1 MRLKQIAGRLGG
13 VTVGV
18 RKLVV
23 SAALFCAALLA
34 VAPRS
39 SAQVNTVNLSG
50 TVLNPQNLAVKD
62 AKLTLQNTAK
72 GVTRTAVS
80 DANGRYELVG
90 LSPGTYTLTVE
101 ASGFAILTDTAFTLT
116 LGQVAEYNPQ
126 LQLKTSAESVSVSAA
141 PDLVETSKTDVSMNV
156 TQNQIDNLPIN
167 GRNYINFTLLD
178 SRAARDNTPSI
189 GAAPN
194 TGLNL
199 GGQRGR
205 SNEIS
210 VDGADA
216 IDSSVNGVRA
226 TVSQEG
232 VQEFQVISSS
242 YMPEYGR
249 AMGGVVNIVTKSGTN
264 AFHGNAF
271 GFLRNGALQAR
282 NPFSVT
288 ASCDPTTLEC
298 GTTPVKQSY
307 TRVQAGL
314 TLGGPIQKNKTF
326 FFFSYEISRRE
337 ETGFTA
343 IAQDN
348 FGLINST
355 LLPPSAGPCPLPA
368 YLVTPTQNAFASSAP
383 PAIGIPY
390 LCAAAASSFTAIFG
404 NTSFYPGATFP
415 SSGAPVPASFTG
427 LFSTIGNYPTSEKGS
442 IYSLRLDHIWDAK
455 NNTFV
460 RFMISPD
467 SITGIQVNAQ
477 NQTFGQNAGNR
488 TSTQQTHDWALIA
501 QHTTAIRSNLF
512 NEVHFQFARRSLF
525 YGFSDLPGG
534 SDPAVNIAGA
544 AYFGREPFST
554 ENRIEKR
561 YQITDNL
568 TWTKG
573 THTLKFGGDFNF
585 IQLQSPSS
593 QIFTLNY
600 GGVYDFGSLSPGS
613 LGFPSQVG
621 PLTVPGLTP
630 VQAYGLGLPTIFYQ
644 GIGQSNTPFNNQ
656 LLGVFAQDS
665 WKINQKLTLNYGVR
679 YDVGWQPTFAAST
692 PANAAA
698 EKAFGVQEGVPVDS
712 NNVSPRIGIA
722 WDPWGNGKT
731 VIRAGY
737 GFFYDN
743 PALALTFL
751 ATAEDGARSSLIQFP
766 GGSPA
771 DPTALNASTIFQG
784 TLTGPFTGCSTAS
797 PNMCYQKDQ
806 QRFNA
811 FQPNSLFVNQN
822 YLTVQN
828 PLAPPGVLGY
838 PLIGIPYTI
847 PIKSNFQYAL
857 AQQANLS
864 IERELSKDWK
874 ISAGYNYAHGTHL
887 DRTININVTNPA
899 LLDSNDTNAI
909 AAGLVTPGT
918 NPLTVA
924 LGAPTTVCGG
934 GPAFNT
940 TGGGSVSYA
949 TPGGTPLAPPL
960 LGFGYTGPNCSGT
973 PVGLIGTAAAFN
985 FFRPSGPNPS
995 FAGFAGG
1002 YANMVQLAQIAG
1014 FPTGFVGVQVPWSDV
1029 NPQASIGNSL
1039 YNGFT
1044 LTVTKRFSHGFEMV
1058 SGWTW
1063 SHTIDDSTDLSTL
1076 LNPQDNSN
1084 PNGERGNSDFDQ
1096 RHRWITSAVYQTP
1109 YHQSDSE
1116 WWKKFLA
1123 NFTVSPVIEVASG
1136 RPYNVLLGYDTNL
1149 DFGSSTG
1156 RPSVLPA
1163 GAAVPPG
1170 FPDATVSPFIKN
1182 SEFIIP
1188 TNCFGSDGSPI
1199 PFSAAVPVPPTGCTG
1214 DLGRNAFN
1222 QPGFFEIDLRI
1233 AKQFYIGERF
1243 NLQVIAD
1250 GFNMLNRFN
1259 VSGVNPVCD
1268 STAGS
1273 PVCAAGQPT
1282 AAYDPRTFQFAL
1294 KLNF

>member
-1 MRLKQIAGRLGG
+1 MRLNVERKIASSLGG
-13 VTVGV
+13 VTMSL
-18 RKLVV
+18 RKLLVLA
-23 SAALFCAALLA
+23 SLLCAALS
-34 VAPRS
+34 VATRS

-50 TVLNPQNLAVKD
+50 TVLDPQNLAVKD
-62 AKLTLQNTAK
+62 AKITLQNPAK
-72 GVTRTAVS
+72 GIERSATS
-80 DANGRYELVG
+80 DASGRYEFVG
-90 LSPGTYTLTVE
+90 LAPGTYTLTIE
-101 ASGFAILTDTAFTLT
+101 APGFAMLTDASFTLT

-126 LQLKTSAESVSVSAA
+126 LQLKTTAASVSVTAA
-141 PDLVETSKTDVSMNV
+141 PDLVETSKTDVSMTV

-249 AMGGVVNIVTKSGTN
+249 AMGGVVNIVTKSGSN
-264 AFHGNAF
+264 DYHGNAF
-271 GFLRNGALQAR
+271 GFLRNGGIQAQ

-288 ASCDPTTLEC
+288 ASCSPTTFEC

-314 TLGGPIQKNKTF
+314 TLGGPIQKDKTF
-326 FFFSYEISRRE
+326 FFFSYELTRRE

-343 IAQDN
+343 IGQDD
-348 FGLINST
+348 FGFVNST
-355 LLPPSAGPCPLPA
+355 ILPPFSAPCPLPV
-368 YLVTPTQNAFASSAP
+368 YLVTPAQQAFVQAVPAP
-383 PAIGIPY
+383 VGIPY

-404 NTSFYPGATFP
+404 NTPFFPGATFP
-415 SSGAPVPASFTG
+415 STSAPVPASFTG
-427 LFSTIGNYPTSEKGS
+427 LASTIGNFPISEKGS
-442 IYSLRLDHIWDAK
+442 IYSLRLDHIWNAR
-455 NNTFV
+455 NSTFV
-460 RFMISPD
+460 RAMVSPD
-467 SITGIQVNAQ
+467 GVDGIQVNAQ
-477 NQTFGQNAGNR
+477 NQTFGQNSGNR
-488 TSTQQTHDWALIA
+488 TSSQQTHDWALIA
-501 QHTTAIRSNLF
+501 QHSTTISTNVF

-544 AYFGREPFST
+544 AYIGREPFST
-554 ENRIEKR
+554 EDRLEKR
-561 YQITDNL
+561 YQLTDNL
-568 TWTKG
+568 TWIKG
-573 THTLKFGGDFNF
+573 KHSLKFGVDFNF

-600 GGVYDFGSLSPGS
+600 GGVYDFGSVSIAAGAPSLS
-613 LGFPSQVG
+613 
-621 PLTVPGLTP
+621 P
-630 VQAYGLGLPTIFYQ
+630 VQAYGFGTPTIFFQ
-644 GIGQSNTPFNNQ
+644 GIGESNSPFNNK

-665 WKINQKLTLNYGVR
+665 WKINHRLTLNYGAR
-679 YDVGWQPTFAAST
+679 YDIGWQPTFAAAT
-692 PANAAA
+692 AANAAA
-698 EKAFGVQEGVPVDS
+698 EKAFGVQEGVPIDS

-751 ATAEDGARSSLIQFP
+751 ATAEDGARSALLQFP
-766 GGSPA
+766 GGTPDGS
-771 DPTALNASTIFQG
+771 LNAASIFQG
-784 TLTGPFTGCSTAS
+784 ILNVPDMGCSTAT
-797 PNMCYQKDQ
+797 PNMCYQANQ

-811 FQPNSLFVNQN
+811 FQPNSLFINQN
-822 YLTVQN
+822 YLSVPN
-828 PLAPPGVLGY
+828 PDVPGALGY
-838 PLIGIPYTI
+838 PLVGIPYTI
-847 PIKSNFQYAL
+847 PIKNNFQFAL

-864 IERELSKDWK
+864 IEHELSKDWK
-874 ISAGYNYAHGTHL
+874 ISAGYNYTHGTHL

-899 LLDSNDTNAI
+899 ILDSNATNAI
-909 AAGLVTPGT
+909 EAGLITPGT
-918 NPLTVA
+918 NPLTVQV
-924 LGAPTTVCGG
+924 PTNGG
-934 GPAFNT
+934 VPGCVNT
-940 TGGGSVSYA
+940 GTGSVLVEA
-949 TPGGTPLAPPL
+949 PGVFGIGSSAPGCGSPI
-960 LGFGYTGPNCSGT
+960 GA
-973 PVGLIGTAAAFN
+973 IGTAAAFN
-985 FFRPSGPNPS
+985 FFRPSGPNPT
-995 FAGFAGG
+995 FAGLVGG
-1002 YANMVQLAQIAG
+1002 YANLVGLAQAGG
-1014 FPTGFVGVQVPWSDV
+1014 FPTGFASGVQVPWSDV
-1029 NPQASIGNSL
+1029 NPQTSTGNSL

-1058 SGWTW
+1058 SGWTY

-1084 PNGERGNSDFDQ
+1084 PNGDRGNSDFDQ

-1116 WWKKFLA
+1116 LWKKILA
-1123 NFTVSPVIEVASG
+1123 NITVSPVIEVASG
-1136 RPYNVLLGYDTNL
+1136 RPYNVLLGFDSNL

-1156 RPSVLPA
+1156 RPSALPA

-1170 FPDATVSPFIKN
+1170 FPAATTSPFIAKD
-1182 SEFIIP
+1182 EFILP
-1188 TNCFGSDGSPI
+1188 TNCFGSDGSVI
-1199 PFSAAVPVPPTGCTG
+1199 PPSATVPVPPTGCTG
-1214 DLGRNAFN
+1214 NLGRNAFN

-1233 AKQFYIGERF
+1233 AKQIPVTERV

-1273 PVCAAGQPT
+1273 TTCSAGQPT
-1282 AAYDPRTFQFAL
+1282 SAYDPRTFQFAL

>member
-1 MRLKQIAGRLGG
+1 MPRHTLVWFISL
-13 VTVGV
+13 
-18 RKLVV
+18 LVV
-23 SAALFCAALLA
+23 PIL
-34 VAPRS
+34 VAPGAS
-39 SAQVNTVNLSG
+39 VAQVNTVNLSG
-50 TVLNPQNLAVKD
+50 TVMDPQGLAVKG
-62 AKLTLQNTAK
+62 AKVTVVNPGTGLQRS
-72 GVTRTAVS
+72 VTS
-80 DANGRYELVG
+80 DANGHYEIVG
-90 LSPGTYTLTVE
+90 LPPDNYTLTVE
-101 ASGFAILTDTAFTLT
+101 APGFAALTNTSFKLT
-116 LGQVAEYNPQ
+116 LGTTPEYNPQ
-126 LQLKTSAESVSVSAA
+126 LQLQSQGATVSVTAE
-141 PDLVETSKTDVSMNV
+141 PDLVDTAKTDVSSTINQ
-156 TQNQIDNLPIN
+156 TQIDNLPIN
-167 GRNYINFTLLD
+167 GRNYINFSLLD
-178 SRAARDNTPSI
+178 SQVARDNTPSI

-194 TGLNL
+194 TGLNI

-232 VQEFQVISSS
+232 VQEFQVITSN
-242 YMPEYGR
+242 YMAEYGR
-249 AMGGVVNIVTKSGTN
+249 ASGGVINIVTKSGTN
-264 AFHGNAF
+264 AIHGNLF
-271 GFLRNGALQAR
+271 GFLRDSAIQAR
-282 NPFSVT
+282 DPFSVT
-288 ASCDPTTLEC
+288 ASCDPTTLAC

-307 TRVQAGL
+307 TRVQAGA
-314 TLGGPIQKNKTF
+314 TIGGPIQQDKTF
-326 FFFSYEISRRE
+326 YFFSYELTRRQ

-343 IAQDN
+343 IGQDN
-348 FGLINST
+348 FGLVNST
-355 LLPPSAGPCPLPA
+355 ILSPNAGPCPLPA
-368 YLVTPTQNAFASSAP
+368 YLVTPTQQAFVAANAPAS
-383 PAIGIPY
+383 ILY

-404 NTSFYPGATFP
+404 NTAIYPNAAFP
-415 SSGAPVPASFTG
+415 STSAPVPASYTG
-427 LFSTIGNYPTSEKGS
+427 LLSTIGNFPTSEKGS
-442 IYSLRLDHIWDAK
+442 IYSLRLDHIWNAK

-460 RFMISPD
+460 RAMVSPD

-501 QHTTAIRSNLF
+501 QHTTAIRDNLF
-512 NEVHFQFARRSLF
+512 NEIHFQFARRSLF

-554 ENRIEKR
+554 EDRLEKR
-561 YQITDNL
+561 YQFTDNL

-573 THTLKFGGDFNF
+573 RHTMKFGGDFNF
-585 IQLQSPSS
+585 IQFRSPSS

-600 GGVYDFGSLSPGS
+600 GGVYDFGSISGAPLVPPA
-613 LGFPSQVG
+613 LASQV
-621 PLTVPGLTP
+621 PSLTP
-630 VQAYGLGLPTIFYQ
+630 VQAYGFGAPTIFFQ
-644 GIGQSNTPFNNQ
+644 GIGQSDRPFDDK

-665 WKINQKLTLNYGVR
+665 WKVNQKLTINYGVR
-679 YDVGWQPTFAAST
+679 YDIGWQPTFAAGT
-692 PANAAA
+692 PLNAIA
-698 EKAFGVQEGVPVDS
+698 EKAFGVQEGVPIDS

-751 ATAEDGARSSLIQFP
+751 ATAEDGALSSLLQFP
-766 GGSPA
+766 GGTPDGS
-771 DPTALNASTIFQG
+771 LNAASIFQG
-784 TLTGPFTGCSTAS
+784 ILNVPNMGCSTAT
-797 PNMCYQKDQ
+797 PNMCYQANQ

-811 FQPNSLFVNQN
+811 FQPNSLFINQN
-822 YLTVQN
+822 YLTVPN
-828 PLAPPGVLGY
+828 PLVPGALGY
-838 PLIGIPYTI
+838 PLVGIPYTI
-847 PIKSNFQYAL
+847 PISKNFQFAL
-857 AQQANLS
+857 SQQANLT
-864 IERELSKDWK
+864 IERQITNDWK
-874 ISAGYNYAHGTHL
+874 ISAGYTYIHGTHL

-899 LLDSNDTNAI
+899 ILDSNAANAI
-909 AAGLVTPGT
+909 NAGLITPGT
-918 NPLTVA
+918 NPLTIQVPTNG
-924 LGAPTTVCGG
+924 GAPGCA
-934 GPAFNT
+934 P
-940 TGGGSVSYA
+940 TGTGSVMVEA
-949 TPGGTPLAPPL
+949 PGV
-960 LGFGYTGPNCSGT
+960 FGVGYGVPGCAGT
-973 PVGLIGTAAAFN
+973 PVGPIGTAAAFN

-995 FAGFAGG
+995 FAGLVGG
-1002 YANMVQLAQIAG
+1002 YANLVALAQKGG
-1014 FPTGFVGVQVPWSDV
+1014 FPTGFPGVQVPWSDV
-1029 NPQASIGNSL
+1029 NPQTSTGNSL

-1044 LTVTKRFSHGFEMV
+1044 LTVTKRFSHGFEML
-1058 SGWTW
+1058 SGWTY

-1109 YHQSDSE
+1109 YHQSDSAL
-1116 WWKKFLA
+1116 WKKILA

-1156 RPSVLPA
+1156 RPSVLPK

-1170 FPDATVSPFIKN
+1170 FPAPTTSPFISN
-1182 SEFIIP
+1182 AEFIIP
-1188 TNCFGSDGSPI
+1188 TNCFGSNGSPI
-1199 PFSAAVPVPPTGCTG
+1199 PPNPLIPTPFVGCTG

-1222 QPGFFEIDLRI
+1222 QPGFFQIDLRI
-1233 AKQFYIGERF
+1233 ARQIPITERV

-1268 STAGS
+1268 STAGA
-1273 PVCAAGQPT
+1273 PLCAAGQPT
-1282 AAYDPRTFQFAL
+1282 SAYDPRTFQFAL